1 MGGTDVLRVGERQ
14 PGLQA
19 GAVAGRGGRARAGDV
34 DGADAVSNETPEQ
47 PGGSYVFGVDLD
59 GVVADFYAGIRPI
72 AAEWLGKR
80 VDELTPCPSYGLTE
94 WGFGED
100 KREYNKLHRFAVEER
115 DLFTRVEPIQQAP
128 QVLRR
133 LSAIKEIRIRIIT
146 HRLFVSYAHVA
157 SVQQTVSWL
166 DHHGIPYWDLCF
178 MKDKSAVGADLYIE
192 DAPHNIEE
200 LRRDP
205 NNSPVIVF
213 SNSTNRKCDEPRA
226 DNWDQ
231 VEELVIN
238 KYLPEWQKK
247 HG

>member
-1 MGGTDVLRVGERQ
+1 M
-14 PGLQA
+14 
-19 GAVAGRGGRARAGDV
+19 
-34 DGADAVSNETPEQ
+34 SNETPE
-47 PGGSYVFGVDLD
+47 PDRFVFGVDLD

-80 VDELTPCPSYGLTE
+80 VDELTPCPSYGLEE
-94 WGFGED
+94 WGVADG
-100 KREYNKLHRFAVEER
+100 EYNDLHRFAVEQR
-115 DLFTRVEPIQQAP
+115 RLFTRVEPIQQAP

-133 LSAIKEIRIRIIT
+133 LSAKEIRIRIIT

-166 DHHGIPYWDLCF
+166 DRHGIPYWDLCF

-192 DAPHNIEE
+192 DAPHNIKE

-205 NNSPVIVF
+205 KGSPVIVF
-213 SNSTNRKCDEPRA
+213 SNSTNKELDEPRA
-226 DNWDQ
+226 DDWGQ
-231 VEELVIN
+231 VETLVIK